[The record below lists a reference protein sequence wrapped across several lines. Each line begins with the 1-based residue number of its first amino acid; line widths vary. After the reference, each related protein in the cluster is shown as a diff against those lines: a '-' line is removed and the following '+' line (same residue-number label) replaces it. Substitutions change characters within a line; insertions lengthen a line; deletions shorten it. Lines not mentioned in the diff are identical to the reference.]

1 MASPDNPKQAA
12 SLPEPANRKWRPAH
26 RGRAART
33 ERVGSLR
40 GSIGIDDGWVGR
52 NPGDVTDERARAERF
67 ADLFRAVYLTFH
79 RRDEPRSQLPG
90 ASRAVLEHLALAG
103 PLTVG
108 EAAAHMSRAQSVIS
122 EIVAHLERQ
131 GLLEREDDP
140 ADRRR
145 TLIWLTA
152 HGHEA
157 LRRDREVLS
166 VDQLAR
172 AMARLP
178 SGQADELIVGLRTLV
193 DLATPIDLTTP
204 TANPK

>member
-1 MASPDNPKQAA
+1 MS
-12 SLPEPANRKWRPAH
+12 
-26 RGRAART
+26 
-33 ERVGSLR
+33 
-40 GSIGIDDGWVGR
+40 
-52 NPGDVTDERARAERF
+52 DERARAEQF

-79 RRDEPRSQLPG
+79 RRDGPRSQLPG

-108 EAAAHMSRAQSVIS
+108 EAAAHMTRAQSVIS
-122 EIVAHLERQ
+122 EIVTHLERQ

-152 HGHEA
+152 QGHEA

-166 VDQLAR
+166 VDRLAG
-172 AMARLP
+172 AMTRLP
-178 SGQADELIVGLRTLV
+178 ASQAEDLITGLRALV
-193 DLATPIDLTTP
+193 DLAGRAPEPRHDP
-204 TANPK
+204 

>member
-1 MASPDNPKQAA
+1 
-12 SLPEPANRKWRPAH
+12 
-26 RGRAART
+26 
-33 ERVGSLR
+33 
-40 GSIGIDDGWVGR
+40 
-52 NPGDVTDERARAERF
+52 VTDDRARAEQF

-79 RRDEPRSQLPG
+79 RRDGPRSQLPG

-122 EIVAHLERQ
+122 EIVTHLERQ
-131 GLLEREDDP
+131 GLLERENDP

-152 HGHEA
+152 QGHET

-166 VDQLAR
+166 VEMLAG

-178 SGQADELIVGLRTLV
+178 AGLAEDLIGGLRALVGQAAPDQNTRV
-193 DLATPIDLTTP
+193 DP
-204 TANPK
+204 

>member
-1 MASPDNPKQAA
+1 M
-12 SLPEPANRKWRPAH
+12 
-26 RGRAART
+26 
-33 ERVGSLR
+33 
-40 GSIGIDDGWVGR
+40 
-52 NPGDVTDERARAERF
+52 TDERAYAERF

-79 RRDEPRSQLPG
+79 RRDGPRSQLPG

-122 EIVAHLERQ
+122 EIVTHLERQ

-152 HGHEA
+152 QGHEA

-166 VDQLAR
+166 VDRLAG
-172 AMARLP
+172 AMARMP
-178 SGQADELIVGLRTLV
+178 PGQADELIAGLRALV
-193 DLATPIDLTTP
+193 DLAAPIQECP
-204 TANPK
+204 